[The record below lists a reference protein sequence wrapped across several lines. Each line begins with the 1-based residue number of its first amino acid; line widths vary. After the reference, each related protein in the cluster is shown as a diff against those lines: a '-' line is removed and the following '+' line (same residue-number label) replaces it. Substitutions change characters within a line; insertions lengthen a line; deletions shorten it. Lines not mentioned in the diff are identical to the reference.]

1 MAGGFKR
8 GGARG
13 GKLSK
18 KRTSPDDDNDD
29 GAATQPSKRAK
40 GDKETTPLVPKLQK
54 DEEGNE
60 YVGVSIFI
68 QIKCCTILTYHNS

>member
-13 GKLSK
+13 GKFSK
-18 KRTSPDDDNDD
+18 KRTSPDDDDD

-68 QIKCCTILTYHNS
+68 QR